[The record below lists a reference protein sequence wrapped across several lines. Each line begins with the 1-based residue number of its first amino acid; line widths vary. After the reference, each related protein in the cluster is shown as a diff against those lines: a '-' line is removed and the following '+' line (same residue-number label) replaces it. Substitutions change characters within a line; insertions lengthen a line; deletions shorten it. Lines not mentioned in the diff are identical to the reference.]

1 MEEIFFW
8 MVGGL
13 VIAALGV
20 FPLVALVVQVFR
32 DVRGKRR
39 NLRGSCYACASSRTP
54 LLPIVHYKGNTF
66 MYCVDCVKRQEA
78 LSRALGYLAV
88 VVLTAAVVGWLT
100 LRS

>member
-13 VIAALGV
+13 VIVALGV

-39 NLRGSCYACASSRTP
+39 NTRGSCYACGGSHTP
-54 LLPIVHYKGNTF
+54 LLPVVHYKGNTF
-66 MYCVDCVKRQEA
+66 MYCFDCAERQEA
-78 LSRALGYLAV
+78 LSRAFGYLAV
-88 VVLTAAVVGWLT
+88 VVLIAAIVGWLL